1 MGTGVG
7 EAMLISAAVGAGTG
21 AAGSAISGG
30 DPLKGA
36 LTGAALGAVTGGVGA
51 GFGGAANVAGGASEA
66 ALNAQIA
73 SEAASG
79 VNAAVGAP
87 AIAPEVANAAIQSNL
102 TNSGNLQSGLD
113 LGTNYGAVSG
123 QVPGAQTVGI
133 NTLPTSTTPTYEY
146 GGIKGNLVGSTNAPI
161 ISNAA
166 SPTPKG
172 MFDFGYKGPTPNVF
186 EYGPQS
192 NLALGGIGATSGI
205 SAAMQ
210 AERDKY
216 AVPAQEHYTGP
227 LSRFKYDPSTYNPD
241 VVRPPNPPYRAVY
254 AAEGGIMSLAP
265 NGYAMG
271 GVPTRPPQTN
281 FANPS
286 SYEEGT
292 SQYSMA
298 TDPMSGNIANRMAEG
313 GEVSLEN
320 RIKNL
325 GDYQK
330 TNNGQQDFTNMIQ
343 ILGGKSFKE
352 PTNAY
357 SLSPD
362 YMASGGIASLGGYSD
377 GGRLLKGPGDG
388 MSDDIPARIGRKQE
402 ARLADGEFV
411 VPADVVSHL
420 GNGSTDAG
428 AKTLYAMMNKVRK
441 ARTGNKKQGRQI
453 QASSYLP
460 A

>member
-51 GFGGAANVAGGASEA
+51 GISGAATTGANIAGTASEA

-73 SEAASG
+73 NEAALGFNAVPTSATSG
-79 VNAAVGAP
+79 ISAIPTPPPVIPGADTAGIKSLMPQELLPQYDPALTGEINNLAGTAP
-87 AIAPEVANAAIQSNL
+87 ASPSPIQMNTNTAQLADAEMGNVANK
-102 TNSGNLQSGLD
+102 
-113 LGTNYGAVSG
+113 
-123 QVPGAQTVGI
+123 
-133 NTLPTSTTPTYEY
+133 TPTYEY
-146 GGIKGNLVGSTNAPI
+146 GGAKGNLTSSANAPAP
-161 ISNAA
+161 S
-166 SPTPKG
+166 KG
-172 MFDFGYKGPTPNVF
+172 FFGYEGPTPNAF
-186 EYGPQS
+186 QYGPQS
-192 NLALGGIGATSGI
+192 NLALGAIGATSGI

-210 AERDKY
+210 AERDKFK
-216 AVPAQEHYTGP
+216 VPEQEKYTGP

-241 VVRPPNPPYRAVY
+241 IVRPPNPPYRAVY

-271 GVPTRPPQTN
+271 GMPPQTN

-286 SYEEGT
+286 AYEQGT

-298 TDPMSGNIANRMAEG
+298 TDPMSGNIAQRMA
-313 GEVSLEN
+313 
-320 RIKNL
+320 
-325 GDYQK
+325 D
-330 TNNGQQDFTNMIQ
+330 
-343 ILGGKSFKE
+343 
-352 PTNAY
+352 
-357 SLSPD
+357 
-362 YMASGGIASLGGYSD
+362 GGITSLGSYSD

-388 MSDDIPARIGRKQE
+388 MSDNIPARIGRKQE

-428 AKTLYAMMNKVRK
+428 AKTLYSMMNKVRK
-441 ARTGNKKQGRQI
+441 ARTGTKKQGRQI
-453 QASSYLP
+453 EASSYLP

>member
-36 LTGAALGAVTGGVGA
+36 LTGAAMGAVTGGIGSSI
-51 GFGGAANVAGGASEA
+51 GGLSNTALSATEA
-66 ALNAQIA
+66 AELAKSSALADSAMAGSQGITQLPAGMPNAALDANTAIAQNQIA
-73 SEAASG
+73 Q
-79 VNAAVGAP
+79 
-87 AIAPEVANAAIQSNL
+87 QSQIPNL
-102 TNSGNLQSGLD
+102 LAQNPTSAEISGLS
-113 LGTNYGAVSG
+113 NA
-123 QVPGAQTVGI
+123 
-133 NTLPTSTTPTYEY
+133 NTAPVTPSTTP
-146 GGIKGNLVGSTNAPI
+146 VA
-161 ISNAA
+161 
-166 SPTPKG
+166 PKG

-210 AERDKY
+210 AERDKFK
-216 AVPAQEHYTGP
+216 VPEQEKYTGP

-241 VVRPPNPPYRAVY
+241 IVRPPNPPYRAVY

-271 GVPTRPPQTN
+271 GMPPQTN
-281 FANPS
+281 FANPAQS
-286 SYEEGT
+286 TMGT
-292 SQYSMA
+292 SQYDMP
-298 TDPMSGNIANRMAEG
+298 TDPYSGNIANRMAEG
-313 GEVSLEN
+313 G
-320 RIKNL
+320 I
-325 GDYQK
+325 
-330 TNNGQQDFTNMIQ
+330 T
-343 ILGGKSFKE
+343 
-352 PTNAY
+352 
-357 SLSPD
+357 
-362 YMASGGIASLGGYSD
+362 SLGSYSD

-441 ARTGNKKQGRQI
+441 ARTGTKKQGRQI
-453 QASSYLP
+453 ESSSYLP

>member
-1 MGTGVG
+1 
-7 EAMLISAAVGAGTG
+7 MLISAAVGAGTG

-36 LTGAALGAVTGGVGA
+36 LTGAAMGAVTGGVGSA
-51 GFGGAANVAGGASEA
+51 IGGAANVAGGASEA

-87 AIAPEVANAAIQSNL
+87 AIAPEVANAALQSNL

-161 ISNAA
+161 TSNAA

-216 AVPAQEHYTGP
+216 GIPETEKYTGP

-241 VVRPPNPPYRAVY
+241 IVRPPNPPYRAVY

-271 GVPTRPPQTN
+271 GMPPQTN

-286 SYEEGT
+286 QSTMGT
-292 SQYSMA
+292 SQYDMP
-298 TDPMSGNIANRMAEG
+298 TDPYSGNIAQRMA
-313 GEVSLEN
+313 
-320 RIKNL
+320 
-325 GDYQK
+325 D
-330 TNNGQQDFTNMIQ
+330 
-343 ILGGKSFKE
+343 
-352 PTNAY
+352 
-357 SLSPD
+357 
-362 YMASGGIASLGGYSD
+362 GGITSLGSYSD

-441 ARTGNKKQGRQI
+441 ARTGTKKQGRQI
-453 QASSYLP
+453 ESSSYLP

>member
-51 GFGGAANVAGGASEA
+51 GISGAATTGANIAGSASEA

-73 SEAASG
+73 SEAAIGS
-79 VNAAVGAP
+79 AVPAGAP
-87 AIAPEVANAAIQSNL
+87 V
-102 TNSGNLQSGLD
+102 
-113 LGTNYGAVSG
+113 
-123 QVPGAQTVGI
+123 VPGFGVIPPDAGLTSITPPPV
-133 NTLPTSTTPTYEY
+133 TLPPAGNEFAGMTSEGIAGLNNTALQNPVYTPPAFSPSAPNTTPTYEFA
-146 GGIKGNLVGSTNAPI
+146 GAKGNLTSSTNAPAP
-161 ISNAA
+161 S
-166 SPTPKG
+166 KG
-172 MFDFGYKGPTPNVF
+172 LFGYEGPTPNVF
-186 EYGPQS
+186 QYGPQS
-192 NLALGGIGATSGI
+192 NLALGGIGAASGLN
-205 SAAMQ
+205 AAMQ
-210 AERDKY
+210 VEREKY
-216 AVPAQEHYTGP
+216 GIPPEEKYTGP

-241 VVRPPNPPYRAVY
+241 IVRPPNPPYRPVY

-271 GVPTRPPQTN
+271 GMPPRTN

-286 SYEEGT
+286 QSMMGT
-292 SQYSMA
+292 SQYDMP
-298 TDPMSGNIANRMAEG
+298 TDPYSGNIAQRMAE
-313 GEVSLEN
+313 
-320 RIKNL
+320 
-325 GDYQK
+325 
-330 TNNGQQDFTNMIQ
+330 
-343 ILGGKSFKE
+343 
-352 PTNAY
+352 
-357 SLSPD
+357 
-362 YMASGGIASLGGYSD
+362 GGIASLGSYSD
-377 GGRLLKGPGDG
+377 GGRLLRGPGDG
-388 MSDDIPARIGRKQE
+388 MSDNIPARIGRKQE

-441 ARTGNKKQGRQI
+441 ARTGTKKQGRQI
-453 QASSYLP
+453 EASSYLP

>member
-36 LTGAALGAVTGGVGA
+36 LTGAAMGAVTGGIGSSFGAAANTGA
-51 GFGGAANVAGGASEA
+51 GALSGAESVIGEQALSAANPAFLDPTLYPGGMPDINAASSTLITPTTSPYSGVDSLNSVTPQAFNLSTPDPAVANVA
-66 ALNAQIA
+66 
-73 SEAASG
+73 
-79 VNAAVGAP
+79 
-87 AIAPEVANAAIQSNL
+87 ANS
-102 TNSGNLQSGLD
+102 
-113 LGTNYGAVSG
+113 
-123 QVPGAQTVGI
+123 
-133 NTLPTSTTPTYEY
+133 
-146 GGIKGNLVGSTNAPI
+146 
-161 ISNAA
+161 A
-166 SPTPKG
+166 SPTANSAASKG

-192 NLALGGIGATSGI
+192 NMALGAIGATSGI
-205 SAAMQ
+205 SGAMQ
-210 AERDKY
+210 AERDRY
-216 AVPAQEHYTGP
+216 SVPETEKYTGP

-241 VVRPPNPPYRAVY
+241 IVRPPNPPYRAVY

-271 GVPTRPPQTN
+271 RMPPRTN

-286 SYEEGT
+286 QSMMGT
-292 SQYSMA
+292 SQYDMP
-298 TDPMSGNIANRMAEG
+298 TDPMSGNIAQRMAEG
-313 GEVSLEN
+313 G
-320 RIKNL
+320 I
-325 GDYQK
+325 
-330 TNNGQQDFTNMIQ
+330 T
-343 ILGGKSFKE
+343 
-352 PTNAY
+352 
-357 SLSPD
+357 
-362 YMASGGIASLGGYSD
+362 SLGSYSD
-377 GGRLLKGPGDG
+377 GGRLLRGPGDG
-388 MSDDIPARIGRKQE
+388 MSDDIPAKIGRKQE

-441 ARTGNKKQGRQI
+441 ARTGTKKQGRQI
-453 QASSYLP
+453 ESSSYLP

>member
-1 MGTGVG
+1 
-7 EAMLISAAVGAGTG
+7 MLISAAVGAGTG

-36 LTGAALGAVTGGVGA
+36 LTGAAMGAVTGGIGSSIGGLANTSAGA
-51 GFGGAANVAGGASEA
+51 LSGAETVIGEQALSAANPAFLDPTLYPGGMPDVSAASSTTFAPPPAAPPPVAPSGIANQFATGEGPH
-66 ALNAQIA
+66 LINDGIA
-73 SEAASG
+73 SLN
-79 VNAAVGAP
+79 NAGSNPVTTFNP
-87 AIAPEVANAAIQSNL
+87 TAN
-102 TNSGNLQSGLD
+102 
-113 LGTNYGAVSG
+113 
-123 QVPGAQTVGI
+123 P
-133 NTLPTSTTPTYEY
+133 
-146 GGIKGNLVGSTNAPI
+146 
-161 ISNAA
+161 A
-166 SPTPKG
+166 SPAPKG

-192 NLALGGIGATSGI
+192 NMALGGIGATSGI

-216 AVPAQEHYTGP
+216 AVPEQEKYTGP

-241 VVRPPNPPYRAVY
+241 IVRPPNPPYRAVY

-271 GVPTRPPQTN
+271 GMPPQTN

-286 SYEEGT
+286 QSTMGT
-292 SQYSMA
+292 SQYDMS
-298 TDPMSGNIANRMAEG
+298 TDPYSGNIAQRMA
-313 GEVSLEN
+313 
-320 RIKNL
+320 
-325 GDYQK
+325 D
-330 TNNGQQDFTNMIQ
+330 
-343 ILGGKSFKE
+343 
-352 PTNAY
+352 
-357 SLSPD
+357 
-362 YMASGGIASLGGYSD
+362 GGITSLGSYSD

-388 MSDDIPARIGRKQE
+388 MSDNIPARIGRKQE

-428 AKTLYAMMNKVRK
+428 AKTLYSMMNKVRK
-441 ARTGNKKQGRQI
+441 ARTGTKKQGRQI
-453 QASSYLP
+453 EASSYLP

>member
-51 GFGGAANVAGGASEA
+51 GISGAATTGANIAGTASEA

-87 AIAPEVANAAIQSNL
+87 AIAPEVTNAALQSNL

-133 NTLPTSTTPTYEY
+133 NTLPNSTTPTYEFA
-146 GGIKGNLVGSTNAPI
+146 GTKGNLVGSTNAP
-161 ISNAA
+161 AA
-166 SPTPKG
+166 SKG
-172 MFDFGYKGPTPNVF
+172 FFGYEGPTPNVF
-186 EYGPQS
+186 QYGPQS
-192 NLALGGIGATSGI
+192 NLALGAIGASSGLN
-205 SAAMQ
+205 AAMQ
-210 AERDKY
+210 AERDKFK
-216 AVPAQEHYTGP
+216 VPDPEKYTGP

-286 SYEEGT
+286 SYEQGT

-298 TDPMSGNIANRMAEG
+298 TDPINGNIAQRMA
-313 GEVSLEN
+313 
-320 RIKNL
+320 
-325 GDYQK
+325 
-330 TNNGQQDFTNMIQ
+330 
-343 ILGGKSFKE
+343 
-352 PTNAY
+352 A
-357 SLSPD
+357 
-362 YMASGGIASLGGYSD
+362 GGITSLGGYSD

-453 QASSYLP
+453 EASSYLP

>member
-36 LTGAALGAVTGGVGA
+36 LTGAAMGAVTGGIGSSIGGLANTSAGA
-51 GFGGAANVAGGASEA
+51 LSGAETVIGEQALSAANPAFLDPTLYPGGMPDINAASSTLINPPTIAQGPGIDSLSTVDPLSSNAIPNNQIAPSQAFNLSTPDPAVANVA
-66 ALNAQIA
+66 
-73 SEAASG
+73 
-79 VNAAVGAP
+79 
-87 AIAPEVANAAIQSNL
+87 ANS
-102 TNSGNLQSGLD
+102 
-113 LGTNYGAVSG
+113 
-123 QVPGAQTVGI
+123 
-133 NTLPTSTTPTYEY
+133 
-146 GGIKGNLVGSTNAPI
+146 
-161 ISNAA
+161 A
-166 SPTPKG
+166 SPAPKG

-210 AERDKY
+210 AEREKY
-216 AVPAQEHYTGP
+216 GIPETEKYTGP

-241 VVRPPNPPYRAVY
+241 IVRPPNPPYRAVY

-271 GVPTRPPQTN
+271 GMPPRTN

-286 SYEEGT
+286 QSMMGT
-292 SQYSMA
+292 SQYDMP
-298 TDPMSGNIANRMAEG
+298 TDPMSGNIAQRMAEG
-313 GEVSLEN
+313 G
-320 RIKNL
+320 I
-325 GDYQK
+325 
-330 TNNGQQDFTNMIQ
+330 T
-343 ILGGKSFKE
+343 
-352 PTNAY
+352 
-357 SLSPD
+357 
-362 YMASGGIASLGGYSD
+362 SLGSYSD
-377 GGRLLKGPGDG
+377 GGRLLRGPGDG
-388 MSDDIPARIGRKQE
+388 MSDDIPAKIGRKQE

-441 ARTGNKKQGRQI
+441 ARTGTKKQGRQI

>member
-36 LTGAALGAVTGGVGA
+36 LTGAAMGAVTGGIGSSLGGAAAGAEVGAEQMATQLGVEGAKTGANSQAAILAQQNA
-51 GFGGAANVAGGASEA
+51 GFGLEGAKSISSAASQA
-66 ALNAQIA
+66 IPNQGIGQIIPTGTGTFDATNAQTL
-73 SEAASG
+73 AASQQP
-79 VNAAVGAP
+79 VTLQPQAP
-87 AIAPEVANAAIQSNL
+87 L
-102 TNSGNLQSGLD
+102 NSITTPPPPPSTGITD
-113 LGTNYGAVSG
+113 LGYRGA
-123 QVPGAQTVGI
+123 
-133 NTLPTSTTPTYEY
+133 
-146 GGIKGNLVGSTNAPI
+146 
-161 ISNAA
+161 
-166 SPTPKG
+166 
-172 MFDFGYKGPTPNVF
+172 TPNVF
-186 EYGPQS
+186 GYGPQS
-192 NLALGGIGATSGI
+192 NLALGAIGATSGL
-205 SAAMQ
+205 SATMQ

-216 AVPAQEHYTGP
+216 SVPATEKYTGP

-241 VVRPPNPPYRAVY
+241 IVRPPNPPYRAVY

-271 GVPTRPPQTN
+271 GMPPQTN

-286 SYEEGT
+286 AYEQGT

-298 TDPMSGNIANRMAEG
+298 TDPMSGNIAQRMA
-313 GEVSLEN
+313 
-320 RIKNL
+320 
-325 GDYQK
+325 D
-330 TNNGQQDFTNMIQ
+330 
-343 ILGGKSFKE
+343 
-352 PTNAY
+352 
-357 SLSPD
+357 
-362 YMASGGIASLGGYSD
+362 GGITSLGSYSD

-388 MSDDIPARIGRKQE
+388 MSDNIPAKIGQKQE

-428 AKTLYAMMNKVRK
+428 AKTLYSMMNKVRK
-441 ARTGNKKQGRQI
+441 ARTGTKKQGRQI

>member
-51 GFGGAANVAGGASEA
+51 GFGGAASTGANIAGTASES

-73 SEAASG
+73 NEALIGSAVPAGAPVVPGFGVIPPDAGLTAAAAS
-79 VNAAVGAP
+79 AP
-87 AIAPEVANAAIQSNL
+87 PTTGTQLGIDAI
-102 TNSGNLQSGLD
+102 SGNPITAPQNQIS
-113 LGTNYGAVSG
+113 S
-123 QVPGAQTVGI
+123 GI
-133 NTLPTSTTPTYEY
+133 NTLNNAGSIPVANVTGPNLTTWNGVTADNLMPPTPSTTPTYEFA
-146 GGIKGNLVGSTNAPI
+146 GAKGNLTSSANAP
-161 ISNAA
+161 S
-166 SPTPKG
+166 KG
-172 MFDFGYKGPTPNVF
+172 LFGYEGPTPNVF
-186 EYGPQS
+186 QYGPQS
-192 NLALGGIGATSGI
+192 NMALGGIGATSGI

-210 AERDKY
+210 AERDKFK
-216 AVPAQEHYTGP
+216 VPEQEKYTGP

-313 GEVSLEN
+313 G
-320 RIKNL
+320 I
-325 GDYQK
+325 
-330 TNNGQQDFTNMIQ
+330 T
-343 ILGGKSFKE
+343 
-352 PTNAY
+352 
-357 SLSPD
+357 
-362 YMASGGIASLGGYSD
+362 SLGSYSD

-388 MSDDIPARIGRKQE
+388 MSDNIPARIGRKQE

-441 ARTGNKKQGRQI
+441 ARTGTKKQGRQI

>member
-1 MGTGVG
+1 
-7 EAMLISAAVGAGTG
+7 MLISAAVGAGTG

-51 GFGGAANVAGGASEA
+51 GFGGAASTGANIAGTASES

-73 SEAASG
+73 NEALIGSAVPAGAPVVPGFGVIPPDAGLTAAAAS
-79 VNAAVGAP
+79 AP
-87 AIAPEVANAAIQSNL
+87 PTTGTQLGIDAI
-102 TNSGNLQSGLD
+102 SGNPITAPQNQIS
-113 LGTNYGAVSG
+113 S
-123 QVPGAQTVGI
+123 GI
-133 NTLPTSTTPTYEY
+133 NTLNNAGSIPVANVTGPNLTTWNGVTADNLMPPTPSTTPTYEFA
-146 GGIKGNLVGSTNAPI
+146 GAKGNLTSSANAP
-161 ISNAA
+161 S
-166 SPTPKG
+166 KG
-172 MFDFGYKGPTPNVF
+172 LFGYEGPTPNVF
-186 EYGPQS
+186 QYGPQS
-192 NLALGGIGATSGI
+192 NMALGGIGATSGI

-210 AERDKY
+210 AERDKFK
-216 AVPAQEHYTGP
+216 VPEQEKYTGP

-313 GEVSLEN
+313 G
-320 RIKNL
+320 I
-325 GDYQK
+325 
-330 TNNGQQDFTNMIQ
+330 T
-343 ILGGKSFKE
+343 
-352 PTNAY
+352 
-357 SLSPD
+357 
-362 YMASGGIASLGGYSD
+362 SLGSYSD

-388 MSDDIPARIGRKQE
+388 MSDNIPARIGRKQE

-441 ARTGNKKQGRQI
+441 ARTGTKKQGRQI

>member
-36 LTGAALGAVTGGVGA
+36 LTGAAMGAVTGGIGSSIGGLSNTALSATEAAELAKASALTDSAMAGSQGLTQLPAGIPNPTLDANIAAVTNSANTGSGALNVGD
-51 GFGGAANVAGGASEA
+51 AGGLDPLSQTRIPPQTQ
-66 ALNAQIA
+66 LDSGIA
-73 SEAASG
+73 SLN
-79 VNAAVGAP
+79 NAGSSNMTSFAQP
-87 AIAPEVANAAIQSNL
+87 AQMPSK
-102 TNSGNLQSGLD
+102 GL
-113 LGTNYGAVSG
+113 
-123 QVPGAQTVGI
+123 
-133 NTLPTSTTPTYEY
+133 
-146 GGIKGNLVGSTNAPI
+146 
-161 ISNAA
+161 
-166 SPTPKG
+166 
-172 MFDFGYKGPTPNVF
+172 FGYQGPTPNVF

-210 AERDKY
+210 AERDKFK
-216 AVPAQEHYTGP
+216 VPDPEKYTGP

-271 GVPTRPPQTN
+271 GVPPQTN

-313 GEVSLEN
+313 G
-320 RIKNL
+320 I
-325 GDYQK
+325 
-330 TNNGQQDFTNMIQ
+330 T
-343 ILGGKSFKE
+343 
-352 PTNAY
+352 
-357 SLSPD
+357 
-362 YMASGGIASLGGYSD
+362 SLGGYSD

-388 MSDDIPARIGRKQE
+388 MSDNIPARIGRKQE

>member
-36 LTGAALGAVTGGVGA
+36 LTGAAMGAVTGGIGSSIGGLSNTALSATEAAELAKASALTDSAMAGSQGLTQLPAGIPNPALDANIAAVTNSANTGSGALNVGD
-51 GFGGAANVAGGASEA
+51 AGGLDPLSQTRIPPQTQ
-66 ALNAQIA
+66 LNSGIA
-73 SEAASG
+73 SLN
-79 VNAAVGAP
+79 NAGSNPITSFNQPTAP
-87 AIAPEVANAAIQSNL
+87 
-102 TNSGNLQSGLD
+102 
-113 LGTNYGAVSG
+113 
-123 QVPGAQTVGI
+123 
-133 NTLPTSTTPTYEY
+133 TTPT
-146 GGIKGNLVGSTNAPI
+146 A
-161 ISNAA
+161 
-166 SPTPKG
+166 PKG
-172 MFDFGYKGPTPNVF
+172 AFDFGYKGPTPNVF
-186 EYGPQS
+186 QYGPQS
-192 NLALGGIGATSGI
+192 NLALGSIGATSGI

-216 AVPAQEHYTGP
+216 AVPEQEKYTGP

-241 VVRPPNPPYRAVY
+241 IVRPPNPPYRAVY

-271 GVPTRPPQTN
+271 GMPPRTN

-286 SYEEGT
+286 QSMMGT
-292 SQYSMA
+292 SQYDMPI
-298 TDPMSGNIANRMAEG
+298 DPMSGNIAQRMA
-313 GEVSLEN
+313 
-320 RIKNL
+320 
-325 GDYQK
+325 
-330 TNNGQQDFTNMIQ
+330 
-343 ILGGKSFKE
+343 
-352 PTNAY
+352 A
-357 SLSPD
+357 
-362 YMASGGIASLGGYSD
+362 GGITSLGSYSD

-441 ARTGNKKQGRQI
+441 ARTGTKKQGRQI
-453 QASSYLP
+453 ESSSYLP

>member
-36 LTGAALGAVTGGVGA
+36 LTGAAMGAVTGGIGSSIGGLSNTALSATEAAELAKASALTDSAMAGSQGLTQLPAGIPNPTLDANIAAVTNSANTGSGALNVGD
-51 GFGGAANVAGGASEA
+51 AGGLDPLSQTRIPPQTQ
-66 ALNAQIA
+66 LDSGIA
-73 SEAASG
+73 SLN
-79 VNAAVGAP
+79 NAGSSNMTSFAQP
-87 AIAPEVANAAIQSNL
+87 AQMPSK
-102 TNSGNLQSGLD
+102 GL
-113 LGTNYGAVSG
+113 
-123 QVPGAQTVGI
+123 
-133 NTLPTSTTPTYEY
+133 
-146 GGIKGNLVGSTNAPI
+146 
-161 ISNAA
+161 
-166 SPTPKG
+166 
-172 MFDFGYKGPTPNVF
+172 FGYQGPTPNVF

-210 AERDKY
+210 AERDKFK
-216 AVPAQEHYTGP
+216 VPDPEKYTGP

-271 GVPTRPPQTN
+271 GVPPQTN

-286 SYEEGT
+286 SYEDGT

-313 GEVSLEN
+313 G
-320 RIKNL
+320 I
-325 GDYQK
+325 
-330 TNNGQQDFTNMIQ
+330 T
-343 ILGGKSFKE
+343 
-352 PTNAY
+352 
-357 SLSPD
+357 
-362 YMASGGIASLGGYSD
+362 SLGSYSD
-377 GGRLLKGPGDG
+377 GGRLLKGGG
-388 MSDDIPARIGRKQE
+388 TGLSDDIPATIGDKQP

-411 VPADVVSHL
+411 VSSDVVSAL
-420 GNGSTDAG
+420 GGGSTDAG
-428 AKTLYAMMNKVRK
+428 AKKLYAMMDRIRK
-441 ARTGNKKQGRQI
+441 NAHGTKKQIRAI
-453 QASSYLP
+453 NDKKVLP

>member
-51 GFGGAANVAGGASEA
+51 GISGAASTGLTAAEQATLATNSALADSSMAGAQGLSQLPAGIPNAALDANIATVANSANTGSGALNVGDAGGLDPLSQARIPPQTQLDSG
-66 ALNAQIA
+66 IA
-73 SEAASG
+73 SLN
-79 VNAAVGAP
+79 NAGSSNMTSFAQP
-87 AIAPEVANAAIQSNL
+87 AQMPSK
-102 TNSGNLQSGLD
+102 GL
-113 LGTNYGAVSG
+113 
-123 QVPGAQTVGI
+123 
-133 NTLPTSTTPTYEY
+133 
-146 GGIKGNLVGSTNAPI
+146 
-161 ISNAA
+161 
-166 SPTPKG
+166 
-172 MFDFGYKGPTPNVF
+172 FGYQGPTPNVF

-192 NLALGGIGATSGI
+192 NMALGGIGASSGI
-205 SAAMQ
+205 TAAMQ

-216 AVPAQEHYTGP
+216 AVPAQETYTGP
-227 LSRFKYDPSTYNPD
+227 LSRFKYDPNTYNPD
-241 VVRPPNPPYRAVY
+241 VVRPPNPIYKPVY

-265 NGYAMG
+265 NGMAMG
-271 GVPTRPPQTN
+271 GMPTRPPQTN

-286 SYEEGT
+286 AYEEGT

-298 TDPMSGNIANRMAEG
+298 TDPYSGNIAQRMAEG
-313 GEVSLEN
+313 G
-320 RIKNL
+320 I
-325 GDYQK
+325 
-330 TNNGQQDFTNMIQ
+330 T
-343 ILGGKSFKE
+343 
-352 PTNAY
+352 
-357 SLSPD
+357 
-362 YMASGGIASLGGYSD
+362 SLGGYSD

-441 ARTGNKKQGRQI
+441 ARTGTKKQGRQI
-453 QASSYLP
+453 ESSSYLP

>member
-36 LTGAALGAVTGGVGA
+36 LTGAAMGAVTGGVGSA
-51 GFGGAANVAGGASEA
+51 IGGAANVAGGASEA

-87 AIAPEVANAAIQSNL
+87 AIAPEVANAALQSNL

-161 ISNAA
+161 TSNAA

-216 AVPAQEHYTGP
+216 GIPETEKYTGP

-241 VVRPPNPPYRAVY
+241 IVRPPNPPYRAVY

-271 GVPTRPPQTN
+271 GMPPQTN

-286 SYEEGT
+286 QSTMGT
-292 SQYSMA
+292 SQYDMP
-298 TDPMSGNIANRMAEG
+298 TDPYSGNIAQRMA
-313 GEVSLEN
+313 
-320 RIKNL
+320 
-325 GDYQK
+325 D
-330 TNNGQQDFTNMIQ
+330 
-343 ILGGKSFKE
+343 
-352 PTNAY
+352 
-357 SLSPD
+357 
-362 YMASGGIASLGGYSD
+362 GGITSLGSYSD

-441 ARTGNKKQGRQI
+441 ARTGTKKQGRQI
-453 QASSYLP
+453 ESSSYLP

>member
-1 MGTGVG
+1 
-7 EAMLISAAVGAGTG
+7 MLISAAVGAGTG

-36 LTGAALGAVTGGVGA
+36 LTGAAMGAVTGGIGSSIGGLANTSAGA
-51 GFGGAANVAGGASEA
+51 LSGAETVIGEQALSAANPAFLDPTLYPGGMPDVS
-66 ALNAQIA
+66 
-73 SEAASG
+73 AASSTAFTPPPAVPPPVAPPPVQQLG
-79 VNAAVGAP
+79 VDA
-87 AIAPEVANAAIQSNL
+87 L
-102 TNSGNLQSGLD
+102 SGNS
-113 LGTNYGAVSG
+113 
-123 QVPGAQTVGI
+123 I
-133 NTLPTSTTPTYEY
+133 TTPQNQISQ
-146 GGIKGNLVGSTNAPI
+146 GITSLNNVASQNPI
-161 ISNAA
+161 TTLNPTANPVNPA

-210 AERDKY
+210 AERDRY
-216 AVPAQEHYTGP
+216 SVPETEKYTGP

-241 VVRPPNPPYRAVY
+241 IVRPPNPPYRAVY

-271 GVPTRPPQTN
+271 GMPPQTN

-298 TDPMSGNIANRMAEG
+298 TDPMSGNIANRMA
-313 GEVSLEN
+313 
-320 RIKNL
+320 
-325 GDYQK
+325 
-330 TNNGQQDFTNMIQ
+330 
-343 ILGGKSFKE
+343 
-352 PTNAY
+352 A
-357 SLSPD
+357 
-362 YMASGGIASLGGYSD
+362 GGITSLGSYSD

-388 MSDDIPARIGRKQE
+388 MSDNIPARIGRKQE

-428 AKTLYAMMNKVRK
+428 AKTLYAMMSKVRK

-453 QASSYLP
+453 EASSYLP